1 MELSFGWEEAV
12 PGRCRSS
19 CSRMFCH
26 LADDG
31 TQLGQIVRIG
41 IGGDQG
47 LHDAEG
53 EHNHRNQLV
62 RRQAAVHGQ
71 QTADGQDA
79 HQCGGKMAMPADWP
93 KMQLRIQSMKQSAP
107 SLAADT
113 NLA

>member
-1 MELSFGWEEAV
+1 MERFFFTIGKADVLQLDGVVLWPGGGSSGAV
-12 PGRCRSS
+12 QILLLQNVR
-19 CSRMFCH
+19 H

-62 RRQAAVHGQ
+62 RRQAAIHRQ

-79 HQCGGKMAMPADWP
+79 HQCGGKNGHA
-93 KMQLRIQSMKQSAP
+93 S
-107 SLAADT
+107 
-113 NLA
+113 